1 MSGISGRPA
10 SRIRTG
16 LLAQPPS
23 PGGHRSCPPRKSP
36 VEAAP
41 PVVCAGLVVA
51 DHVSPP
57 LDHLPRAGEL
67 IAVDD
72 LVLNIGGGAA
82 NTAVDLARL
91 GVRSAICAR
100 VGDDIF
106 GRFATETL
114 RGRGVDCSALKTDP
128 AQSTSQT
135 LIVNVRGEDRRFIH
149 TVGANRGFVADDL
162 DAVLARAPRVLHIG
176 YFLILPNL
184 DAHALAARF
193 RRARAA
199 GTLTLLDVATPGP
212 GQYVDRLKVV
222 LPETD
227 IFVPNTDEAEL
238 ILGESDPVRQARAFR
253 EMGAR
258 RVVITLGERGVISLS
273 DEPEVRLGVYPGPL
287 RRRLGRRRR
296 LQRRLHPR
304 PARRSTRDRVPEARQ
319 CRRRKLRPAR
329 VGTTDGVF
337 TASRGRS
344 RSRQDHSVEPMA

>member
-1 MSGISGRPA
+1 MSA
-10 SRIRTG
+10 S
-16 LLAQPPS
+16 PPT
-23 PGGHRSCPPRKSP
+23 RQ
-36 VEAAP
+36 AAP

-57 LDHLPRAGEL
+57 LDHLPRPGEL

-91 GVRSAICAR
+91 GVQAAICAR

-114 RGRGVDCSALKTDP
+114 RGRGVDCSALKVDP

-135 LIVNVRGEDRRFIH
+135 LIVNVKGQDRRFIH
-149 TVGANRGFVADDL
+149 AGGANRGFVAEDL
-162 DAVLARAPRVLHIG
+162 DAALARSPRVLHIG

-184 DAHALAARF
+184 DAQALADRF
-193 RRARAA
+193 RRARAN

-212 GQYVDRLKVV
+212 GDYLERLRIV

-227 IFVPNTDEAEL
+227 VFVPNTDEAEL

-258 RVVITLGERGVISLS
+258 RVVITLGEKGVISLS
-273 DEPEVRLGVYPGPL
+273 EEREVKLGVYPTSYVDGSGGGDAFNAGYIVGL
-287 RRRLGRRRR
+287 LEGR
-296 LQRRLHPR
+296 
-304 PARRSTRDRVPEARQ
+304 PELE
-319 CRRRKLRPAR
+319 CLKLASAVGASCVRA
-329 VGTTDGVF
+329 VGTTEGVF
-337 TASRGRS
+337 
-344 RSRQDHSVEPMA
+344 SRQEAEAFLRAHDLSIEPLV

>member
-1 MSGISGRPA
+1 VSAPTLT
-10 SRIRTG
+10 SRN
-16 LLAQPPS
+16 S
-23 PGGHRSCPPRKSP
+23 
-36 VEAAP
+36 P

-57 LDHLPRAGEL
+57 LDHLPRPGEL

-72 LVLNIGGGAA
+72 LLLNIGGGAA
-82 NTAVDLARL
+82 NTAVDLSRL
-91 GVRSAICAR
+91 GVTAAICAR

-128 AQSTSQT
+128 TQPTSQT
-135 LIVNVRGEDRRFIH
+135 LILNVRGQDRRFIH
-149 TVGANRGFVADDL
+149 TVGANRGFLAEDL
-162 DAVLARAPRVLHIG
+162 DAVLAMAPRVLHIG
-176 YFLILPNL
+176 YFLILPKL
-184 DAHALAARF
+184 DAHGLAERF

-212 GQYVDRLKVV
+212 GQYVDRLRVV

-238 ILGESDPVRQARAFR
+238 ILGEPDPVRQAQAFR

-258 RVVITLGERGVISLS
+258 RVVITLGESGVVSLS
-273 DEPEVRLGVYPGPL
+273 DELEVRLGVYPTAYVDGSGGGDAFNAGYIVGL
-287 RRRLGRRRR
+287 LEGR
-296 LQRRLHPR
+296 
-304 PARRSTRDRVPEARQ
+304 PELE
-319 CRRRKLRPAR
+319 CLKLASAAGASCVRA

-337 TASRGRS
+337 TREEADAFIGR
-344 RSRQDHSVEPMA
+344 HELVVEPLH

>member
-1 MSGISGRPA
+1 VSAPNVTSE
-10 SRIRTG
+10 S
-16 LLAQPPS
+16 
-23 PGGHRSCPPRKSP
+23 
-36 VEAAP
+36 AP

-57 LDHLPRAGEL
+57 LDHLPRPGEL

-72 LVLNIGGGAA
+72 LLLNIGGGAA

-91 GVRSAICAR
+91 GVRSSICAR

-114 RGRGVDCSALKTDP
+114 RRRGVDCSALKTDA
-128 AQSTSQT
+128 AQATSQT
-135 LIVNVRGEDRRFIH
+135 LIVNVRGQDRRFIH

-162 DAVLARAPRVLHIG
+162 DAVLARPPRVLHIG

-184 DAHALAARF
+184 DAEALAQRF

-212 GQYVDRLKVV
+212 GDYVDRLRVV
-222 LPETD
+222 LPQTD
-227 IFVPNTDEAEL
+227 VFVPNTDEAEL
-238 ILGESDPVRQARAFR
+238 ILGESDTVRQARAFH

-258 RVVITLGERGVISLS
+258 RVVITLGERGVVSISDGLK
-273 DEPEVRLGVYPGPL
+273 VRLGVYPVTYVDGSGGGDAFNAGYI
-287 RRRLGRRRR
+287 LGLLEGRTE
-296 LQRRLHPR
+296 LECL
-304 PARRSTRDRVPEARQ
+304 
-319 CRRRKLRPAR
+319 KLASAVGASCVRA

-337 TASRGRS
+337 TRDEAEDFMGRNELV
-344 RSRQDHSVEPMA
+344 VEPLS